1 MTDENPDLPP
11 RLKELLGSVPP
22 AGDTVREAH
31 ISAALG
37 AMGTVAAEPSRVIR
51 MDFRRRALA
60 VAAAVVLVGA
70 AWVAGRASRGTGTR
84 PTAADVNS
92 ATVATNYPKGF
103 LPQSGSP
110 VCTHGTIQMIDSV
123 YIGDYVNPSDEH
135 TYLVFTFNGR
145 LEFVSKDTCTMV
157 QLTTATTAP

>member
-11 RLKELLGSVPP
+11 RLEELLGSVPP
-22 AGDTVREAH
+22 AADAVRESH

-37 AMGTVAAEPSRVIR
+37 AMGNTVADPSRVVR
-51 MDFRRRALA
+51 VDFRRKALA

-70 AWVAGRASRGTGTR
+70 AWVAGRASRGTDTR

-92 ATVATNYPKGF
+92 ATVTPAYPKGF

-123 YIGDYVNPSDEH
+123 YIGDYVNPSDDH

-157 QLTTATTAP
+157 QLTTATTTP